1 MVDIQL
7 DLNNCTKIANP
18 LLEAMTRTTL
28 GEYSWRIFLTLL
40 LKTYGINS
48 KYCALN
54 PTVLAAISGI
64 PISGVSRALTSLKNK
79 NMITTRTAHGKKWIY
94 IQKDYSLWNTSIN
107 VNKFV
112 EEEHDLTVAL
122 NDEKINEDGTYRD
135 VSKEVLMRR
144 INGKQN

>member
-1 MVDIQL
+1 MDVQL
-7 DLNNCTKIANP
+7 DLNNCTKIANE
-18 LLEAMTRTTL
+18 LLEALTRTSM
-28 GEYSWRIFLTLL
+28 GEYNWRIFLTLL

-79 NMITTRTAHGKKWIY
+79 NMITTHTAKGKKWIY
-94 IQKDYSLWNTSIN
+94 IQKDYSLWNTTIN

-135 VSKEVLMRR
+135 ISREVLMR
-144 INGKQN
+144 KLKDD

>member
-1 MVDIQL
+1 MVDVQL
-7 DLNNCTKIANP
+7 DPNHCTKIANE
-18 LLEAMTRTTL
+18 LLEALTRTSM
-28 GEYSWRIFLTLL
+28 GEYNWRIFLTLL

-79 NMITTRTAHGKKWIY
+79 NMIITRTAKGRKWIY

-135 VSKEVLMRR
+135 ISREALMRSIYER
-144 INGKQN
+144 K